1 LLLSAAGCGGGQVI
15 EVGGQKMTI
24 RDGSYI
30 SRPDP
35 GLRFCSAQAPGQ
47 IKMTLVDFKPACKLD
62 VPAGD
67 PDPRKGEEEHGELE
81 IILAVG
87 SHLNL
92 MVPFM
97 AGESNCSVG
106 PASEAIAYFKY
117 FPPGAD
123 PMQPQSTVTATGGTV
138 KVDAYDKTNQQPARG
153 RFDLVFGGQTVSGT
167 FENVV
172 SCDP

>member
-15 EVGGQKMTI
+15 EVSGQKMTI

-30 SRPDP
+30 TRPDP

-62 VPAGD
+62 LPMGD
-67 PDPRKGEEEHGELE
+67 PNPRKAEEEHGELE
-81 IILAVG
+81 FILAVG
-87 SHLNL
+87 SHPNL
-92 MVPFM
+92 MIPFEV
-97 AGESNCSVG
+97 GEANCSVG
-106 PASEAIAYFKY
+106 PASEAIVYFKY
-117 FPPGAD
+117 YPPGAN
-123 PMQPQSTVTATGGTV
+123 PEQPQSMATATGGTV
-138 KVDAYDKTNQQPARG
+138 KVDAYDKTNQAPTRG
-153 RFDLVFGGQTVSGT
+153 RFDVVFGGQTVSGT